1 MEFSKFPPIF
11 AISPWAFSKSPPDRG
26 YLVCILFT
34 NTAPTGDETLTP
46 DDAVKVLEEILEAQS
61 HSYVLGVKLNL
72 PLNVLDTIHSTTNP
86 LPHDRLLQVL
96 LEFTKQI
103 EPRPT
108 WRAIVA
114 ALRNPAV
121 NLHQLAMTVE
131 AAHFPDST
139 TSHDAPTDSPTET
152 GKCTIAITTA
162 CLSHN
167 INGMYFLKIT
177 TIYKCSCHSPVT
189 ISEATFVPPAS
200 SSETSSTQTSGE
212 LN

>member
-1 MEFSKFPPIF
+1 MC
-11 AISPWAFSKSPPDRG
+11 
-26 YLVCILFT
+26 VLFT

-46 DDAVKVLEEILEAQS
+46 DDAIKVLEEILEAQS

-72 PLNVLDTIHSTTNP
+72 PLHVVDAIHSTTNP
-86 LPHDRLLQVL
+86 LPRNRLLQVL
-96 LEFTKQI
+96 VEFTKQI

-139 TSHDAPTDSPTET
+139 TIHDAPTDSPTET

-167 INGMYFLKIT
+167 INRMYFLKIT
-177 TIYKCSCHSPVT
+177 SVNLCHSPVT
-189 ISEATFVPPAS
+189 ISEATFDYVPPVS